1 MKKDGEGFVVNV
13 TKTFIQK
20 LSEQFGI
27 VHISETNECQV
38 MQLQSQ
44 MKLSAM
50 SVFLNEIST
59 QMFLNV
65 RDDLAILSQN
75 STACG
80 IVVYTLENNKTTE
93 RTPDFM

>member
-1 MKKDGEGFVVNV
+1 
-13 TKTFIQK
+13 
-20 LSEQFGI
+20 
-27 VHISETNECQV
+27 
-38 MQLQSQ
+38 

-65 RDDLAILSQN
+65 TDDLAILSKN

-80 IVVYTLENNKTTE
+80 IVVYILENNKTTE
-93 RTPDFM
+93 SAPDFM